1 MDAVAEGDGRI
12 PLRSSLIRSL
22 SSLASIV
29 SGGSIGREGAM
40 VQLAALTGS
49 LSARCWADMTTLR
62 LFTACGAAAGLA
74 SVYHTPLAG
83 AMFVAAVVL
92 GSITVERLIPLFASA
107 VAATSPIHLLVAP
120 RAPLALVPAAPSI
133 SGAGLP
139 FLSPP

>member
-12 PLRSSLIRSL
+12 PSRSSLIRSL

-49 LSARCWADMTTLR
+49 LSARRWADMTTLR

-74 SVYHTPLAG
+74 SAYHTPLAV
-83 AMFVAAVVL
+83 ALFVAAVVPCP
-92 GSITVERLIPLFASA
+92 ITVASLIPLFPSA
-107 VAATSPIHLLVAP
+107 F
-120 RAPLALVPAAPSI
+120 AAPF
-133 SGAGLP
+133 P
-139 FLSPP
+139 TT